1 MLTILE
7 ASNHSEPN
15 YKLSVLRK
23 KATLVR
29 RRVVEN
35 LDQYLVEFEAAFQKG
50 KGKIHWAVDK
60 MEANKLLSQLIS
72 EGNRR
77 YGLKESPVFTELMTG
92 NFLRARREISRV
104 EEFNED
110 DTLIAGVHF
119 LSCENPT
126 ALISKSIAWQHL
138 TKHKG
143 NVVFVATIDQL
154 MPSTGDLFSI
164 APLLNGCAFGEHLQL
179 LPLLQSSKTHV
190 ILVDNGRSELLGL
203 NPQRRLLEFAH
214 PRQFLLGDEEVSN
227 DFERLYYG
235 HLGENKI
242 SDIIDDFCLDG
253 YAEKEVYLKTTLEDI
268 VIADRALKAEKTK
281 SETDILWRT
290 WKSAMLSRKIL
301 NRSSFGPLSLMRTFF
316 KRGFDG
322 GRSFPKVTKSSFSE
336 QWVKERPDVIQ
347 SRKLSEI
354 PKGQLLVRKPAT
366 DGIED

>member
-1 MLTILE
+1 MLIRLE
-7 ASNHSEPN
+7 ALNHIEPN
-15 YKLSVLRK
+15 YKLNVLRK

-50 KGKIHWAVDK
+50 KGKIHWAVDQ
-60 MEANKLLSQLIS
+60 MEANKLMAQLAA
-72 EGNRR
+72 EGNRN
-77 YGLKESPVFTELMTG
+77 YGFKESPVFTELMTG
-92 NFLRARREISRV
+92 NFLRARRELNRV
-104 EEFNED
+104 EEFSPE

-126 ALISKSIAWQHL
+126 ALISDSIAWQYL
-138 TKHKG
+138 TQHKG
-143 NVVFVATIDQL
+143 NVVFVVTIDQL

-164 APLLNGCAFGEHLQL
+164 APLLSGCAFGNQLQL
-179 LPLLQSSKTHV
+179 LPLLQSSKLHV
-190 ILVDNGRSELLGL
+190 VLVDNGRSDLLGL

-214 PRQFLLGDEEVSN
+214 PRQFLLENEEVAN

-235 HLGENKI
+235 HLGDNNI
-242 SDIIDDFCLDG
+242 ADIIDDFCLDG
-253 YAEKEVYLKTTLEDI
+253 YAEKDVYLKTTLEDI
-268 VIADRALKAEKTK
+268 VIADRALKAEKAK

-322 GRSFPKVTKSSFSE
+322 GRSFPKVSKSSFSE
-336 QWVKERPDVIQ
+336 QWVKERPDVVQ